1 MKYLLDTDH
10 LSIVQRKAGKDYQN
24 LSRRMADYLLSDF
37 TVSTITFH
45 EQILGCHSFINRAR
59 NLNDVVKGYEMM
71 TRLINDFKILPL
83 LPFDTNAA
91 IIFNQIQSQRIQLA
105 KMDTRI
111 AAIALS
117 HELILLTRNYQH
129 FSKISGLLIED
140 WTTY

>member
-1 MKYLLDTDH
+1 
-10 LSIVQRKAGKDYQN
+10 
-24 LSRRMADYLLSDF
+24 
-37 TVSTITFH
+37 
-45 EQILGCHSFINRAR
+45 
-59 NLNDVVKGYEMM
+59 VVKGYEIM
-71 TRLINDFKILPL
+71 TRLINDFKVLPL

-117 HELILLTRNYQH
+117 HKLILLTRNYQH
-129 FSKISGLLIED
+129 FSKIPGLLIED